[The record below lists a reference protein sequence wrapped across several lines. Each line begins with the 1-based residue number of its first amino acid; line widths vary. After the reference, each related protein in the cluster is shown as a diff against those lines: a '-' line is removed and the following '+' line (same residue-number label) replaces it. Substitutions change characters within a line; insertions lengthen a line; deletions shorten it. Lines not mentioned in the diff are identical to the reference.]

1 MSNFIMLDVP
11 TITYLFMSRILKVKL
26 HRFDNRFWIVNYG
39 WFDFDGNRE
48 ICGWYLSDIQTGE
61 VKPLLRTDLD
71 DIYVIE

>member
-11 TITYLFMSRILKVKL
+11 QLHICLCPGLKVKL